1 MAIGH
6 CNEIS
11 RLHRTRCFDRLN
23 RVGRGGLDS
32 ARQMR
37 ERNTTQQ
44 VRQLRDIH
52 RDPARLV
59 FAEQLG
65 LNGRFTPKSGRR
77 WARVPCPLC
86 ARSGP
91 MHCSKET
98 CYSISSASHGES
110 LCLRNLDDWPRSANR
125 RPGRF
130 LPFQNIGEADAII
143 LGRDCLEPMTHIAPE
158 HERI

>member
-59 FAEQLG
+59 FAEQPVIRSRPRVMASRYVSAILMIGRG
-65 LNGRFTPKSGRR
+65 LPTGGLEGS
-77 WARVPCPLC
+77 CPSKISVRPT
-86 ARSGP
+86 RS
-91 MHCSKET
+91 
-98 CYSISSASHGES
+98 YSAEIVSS
-110 LCLRNLDDWPRSANR
+110 
-125 RPGRF
+125 
-130 LPFQNIGEADAII
+130 Q
-143 LGRDCLEPMTHIAPE
+143 
-158 HERI
+158 